1 MFHSNSTLKNVTFC
15 SNNIVLDKF
24 NSSINFCYISY
35 KIQFLQFLHL
45 STFSLLSNILRFYH
59 LLTTY
64 QSYSRNFKTRV
75 KFTFF
80 VAKTFA
86 EMSTCNYQYNIFI
99 SQPLSSVNSHMYH
112 LYLAFRNFNEQEMS
126 KNVKKLVLQC
136 FDFMSLSLK

>member
-1 MFHSNSTLKNVTFC
+1 MVNFV
-15 SNNIVLDKF
+15 NNA
-24 NSSINFCYISY
+24 
-35 KIQFLQFLHL
+35 FLH
-45 STFSLLSNILRFYH
+45 FSSLSNILKFYH

-64 QSYSRNFKTRV
+64 QSHSRNFKTRV

-136 FDFMSLSLK
+136 FDYMLLHCHSNDKKLKKHRNKLYPTSGFQN